1 MRLTFTAEM
10 GLATE
15 DSPLQLSASEDVASS
30 SNQNGVVI
38 EMKSTTQGASLKLAA
53 EGVKLTI
60 GE

>member
-30 SNQNGVVI
+30 SNQ
-38 EMKSTTQGASLKLAA
+38 STQSKEA
-53 EGVKLTI
+53 
-60 GE
+60 